1 MVCLLGFLCSQM
13 VEMMKGDS
21 VCSNKAYDFPVRTFL
36 RSIKGKLKEEAF
48 KTQSFLANIFEVALC
63 YLKLGDFYAQCLLHP

>member
-21 VCSNKAYDFPVRTFL
+21 AGNKAYDFPVRTFKINK
-36 RSIKGKLKEEAF
+36 RKAVE
-48 KTQSFLANIFEVALC
+48 
-63 YLKLGDFYAQCLLHP
+63 